1 MNVDFAV
8 IAQGV
13 TIVLV
18 AWAIKG
24 ISHINGSVKTL
35 IQWKDDHT
43 KQDDERHSA
52 VIEWLKSLDRRKDT

>member
-1 MNVDFAV
+1 MNIDLSV

-24 ISHINGSVKTL
+24 IHNINGSVKSL
-35 IQWKDDHT
+35 MQWKDDHT
-43 KQDDERHSA
+43 KKDDERHNT
-52 VIEWLKSLDRRKDT
+52 VVDWLKQIDRRKD

>member
-1 MNVDFAV
+1 MNIDLSV

-24 ISHINGSVKTL
+24 IHHINGSVKSL
-35 IQWKDDHT
+35 MQWKDDHT
-43 KQDDERHSA
+43 KQDDERHNT
-52 VIEWLKSLDRRKDT
+52 VVDWLKQIDRRKD